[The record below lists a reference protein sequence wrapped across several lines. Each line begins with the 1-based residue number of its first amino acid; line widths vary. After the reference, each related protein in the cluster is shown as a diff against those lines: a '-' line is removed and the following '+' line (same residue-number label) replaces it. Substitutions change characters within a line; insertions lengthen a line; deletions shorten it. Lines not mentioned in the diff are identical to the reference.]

1 MGLSPFLLF
10 SASSPHVC
18 VSKVK
23 RVPGRGLYKQPGKR
37 REKGLESGSQPF
49 FPLFSGPA
57 DVKLRWVERGKRD
70 SNKGQF
76 N

>member
-1 MGLSPFLLF
+1 M
-10 SASSPHVC
+10 C

-23 RVPGRGLYKQPGKR
+23 RVQGRGLYKQPGKR

-57 DVKLRWVERGKRD
+57 DVKLRWVGGEGE
-70 SNKGQF
+70 KGF
-76 N
+76 K